1 MLKAVLFDLD
11 GTLANTDPIHFQ
23 VWQTLLAP
31 HGHTVDQT
39 FYDRFISGRL
49 NPDIVRDLLPQF
61 SADDGV
67 AFSIQKEAQF
77 REMAAHKL
85 QRMPGLTDFLHHI
98 KQQGYATA
106 LVTNAP
112 RPNAEFM
119 LKTLTLDGVFQPVII
134 ADDLPKGKPDPLP
147 YQTALD
153 QLGLSPEEALVF
165 EDSPTGVRA
174 AVAAGVPTIGVTS
187 THSNGTLIQLGALW
201 TIADFTDSRLLTYI
215 GRADM
220 AETSD
225 PCRSHEPNVKL
236 HSC

>member
-1 MLKAVLFDLD
+1 MLQAVLFDLD

-31 HGHTVDQT
+31 YGMTVDQK

-49 NPDIVRDLLPQF
+49 NPDIVRDLLPQL
-61 SADDGV
+61 SADAGV

-77 REMAAHKL
+77 RKMAAHQL
-85 QRMPGLTDFLHHI
+85 QRMPGLTDLLHHI

-112 RPNAEFM
+112 RANAEFM
-119 LKTLTLDGVFQPVII
+119 LKTLALNGVFQPVII

-187 THSNGTLIQLGALW
+187 THSDGSLGQLGVLF
-201 TIADFTDSRLLTYI
+201 TIADFTDSQLLTYI

-225 PCRSHEPNVKL
+225 PCLSR
-236 HSC
+236 

>member
-31 HGHTVDQT
+31 HGMTVDQK

-61 SADDGV
+61 SAEEGV

-77 REMAAHKL
+77 REMAAHQL

-98 KQQGYATA
+98 RQQGQAIT

-112 RPNAEFM
+112 RSNAEFM
-119 LKTLTLDGVFQPVII
+119 LKTLALNGIFQPVII

-153 QLGLSPEEALVF
+153 QLGLSAEEALVF

-174 AVAAGVPTIGVTS
+174 AVAAGVPTVGVTS
-187 THSNGTLIQLGALW
+187 THSDETLGQLGALF
-201 TIADFTDSRLLTYI
+201 TIADFTDSRLLNYI
-215 GRADM
+215 SRSDM
-220 AETSD
+220 TETSD
-225 PCRSHEPNVKL
+225 PCLSR
-236 HSC
+236 

>member
-1 MLKAVLFDLD
+1 MLKAILFDLD

-31 HGHTVDQT
+31 YGITVDQT

-49 NPDIVRDLLPQF
+49 NPDIVQDLLPQLTV
-61 SADDGV
+61 DEGV
-67 AFSIQKEAQF
+67 AFSTQKEAQF
-77 REMAAHKL
+77 RQMAAHQL
-85 QRMPGLTDFLHHI
+85 RRMPGLTDFLRYV

-112 RPNAEFM
+112 RSNAEFM
-119 LKTLTLDGVFQPVII
+119 LKTLALESVFQPVVI

-147 YQTALD
+147 YQTALE
-153 QLGLSPEEALVF
+153 QLGLASKEALVF

-187 THSNGTLIQLGALW
+187 SHSDETLVQLGALF
-201 TIADFTDSRLLTYI
+201 TIADFTDRRLLAYMTHTE
-215 GRADM
+215 RPT
-220 AETSD
+220 ETGD
-225 PCRSHEPNVKL
+225 PCLSR
-236 HSC
+236 

>member
-23 VWQTLLAP
+23 VWQTLLAS
-31 HGHTVDQT
+31 HGITVDQA

-61 SADDGV
+61 SDDAGL
-67 AFSIQKEAQF
+67 AFSVHKETQF
-77 REMAAHKL
+77 REMAAHQL

-98 KQQGYATA
+98 EQQGYATA

-112 RPNAEFM
+112 RPNADFM
-119 LKTLTLDGVFQPVII
+119 LKTLALNGVFQPVII
-134 ADDLPKGKPDPLP
+134 ADDLSRGKPDPLP

-153 QLGLSPEEALVF
+153 QLEVQPDEALVF

-174 AVAAGVPTIGVTS
+174 AVAAAIPTIGVTS
-187 THSNGTLIQLGALW
+187 THSNERLCQLGALF
-201 TIADFTDSRLLTYI
+201 TIADFTDPRLLAYGSNPVLT
-215 GRADM
+215 
-220 AETSD
+220 ESSD
-225 PCRSHEPNVKL
+225 
-236 HSC
+236 SCVPQ

>member
-11 GTLANTDPIHFQ
+11 GTLANTDPIHFR

-31 HGHTVDQT
+31 HGMTVDQA

-49 NPDIVRDLLPQF
+49 NPDIVRDLLPQLSVDQGAVF
-61 SADDGV
+61 SAD
-67 AFSIQKEAQF
+67 KEAKF
-77 REMAAHKL
+77 REIAADQL

-112 RPNAEFM
+112 RSNAEFM
-119 LKTLTLDGVFQPVII
+119 LKTLALEEVFQPIVI

-147 YQTALD
+147 YQTALAH
-153 QLGLSPEEALVF
+153 LSLLPNEAVVF

-174 AVAAGVPTIGVTS
+174 AVAADISTIGVTS
-187 THSNGTLIQLGALW
+187 THSDATLCQLGAQF
-201 TIADFTDSRLLTYI
+201 TISDFTDGRLVSYI
-215 GRADM
+215 ANPDM
-220 AETSD
+220 AATA
-225 PCRSHEPNVKL
+225 L
-236 HSC
+236 